1 MEGVTP
7 GKVQLDIFIQLAM
20 TGSPPPTNT
29 AIAASTNGPPLD
41 ERERVV
47 DLLQLRFADDHLSL
61 DEFERRVAVAYQAK
75 TAEELGTLVADLAP
89 ATAVSMVPEHGKL
102 SAIFSSNDRDGAMLV
117 PRQFEIVAVFG
128 NVELDLSD
136 ATFTA
141 GLTEIHVSA
150 VLGNVELTLP
160 LGIRVECSGGGLFGT
175 FDCKAASI
183 TGYPA
188 DADRI
193 VRITGRSLFASVE
206 IGARPSTSTQMAS
219 GAPRRLT

>member
-1 MEGVTP
+1 MERVTP
-7 GKVQLDIFIQLAM
+7 GKIQLDIFIPAAM
-20 TGSPPPTNT
+20 TGSPSPTNT
-29 AIAASTNGPPLD
+29 AIAASTTGPTLD

-47 DLLQLRFADDHLSL
+47 DLLQLRFADDHLPL

-75 TAEELGTLVADLAP
+75 TADELGTLVADLSP
-89 ATAVSMVPEHGKL
+89 ATAVSAVPEHGRL
-102 SAIFSSNDRDGAMLV
+102 SAIFSSNERNGVMSV
-117 PRQFEIVAVFG
+117 PRHFEIAAVFG

-136 ATFTA
+136 ATFAA

-160 LGIRVECSGGGLFGT
+160 LGTRVECSGDGIFGT

-183 TGYPA
+183 AGYPA
-188 DADRI
+188 DADRV
-193 VRITGRSLFASVE
+193 VRITGRSVFASVE
-206 IGARPSTSTQMAS
+206 IGAQPSTSTQLAH